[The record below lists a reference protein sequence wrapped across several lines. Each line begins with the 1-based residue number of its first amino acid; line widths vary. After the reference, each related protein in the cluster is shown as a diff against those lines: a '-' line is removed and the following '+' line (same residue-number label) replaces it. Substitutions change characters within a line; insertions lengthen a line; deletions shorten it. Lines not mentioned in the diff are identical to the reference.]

1 MNNLNNSH
9 FILILLI
16 ITIILIQISK
26 EIEFNP
32 IPEGNGKLNQ
42 EYSHQNENNLFF
54 IFLNFRHGA
63 RASLHLIDDYNDML
77 GGNWEGKG
85 ELTNLGRRQHY
96 EVGLKNRKRYSFFL
110 ENEYNPKEVLIYST
124 EYNRSMMSVGQQL
137 LGLYNN
143 INYSEHGYNFSD
155 FQNNDIEEINT
166 IIPPINLF
174 MINEEKDIRKNR
186 YENIFKN
193 LFDCEYASNQIIK
206 NWKEPNDIMKNTV
219 KDFIKEYYKI
229 LKKEFKDINRK
240 KIKTVK
246 GLDKFCD
253 CYLSIYYDENQKH
266 ILDKFT
272 KYGKNLTKIKEICD
286 NYLYNIFLYIRNG
299 GYATDNYLI
308 TISPVI
314 KKVINWMDIRI
325 AKNNNLNSDYDEPKL
340 VLFSGHD
347 SSLSEMQ
354 HFLKTGFNI
363 DFEYTEYASTQTF
376 ELRKY
381 GNLFY
386 VEIYYNDRLKM
397 NITYEEFK
405 QRISKIVMS
414 DEKIF
419 SLCYTNKSKDK
430 IIILLV
436 FAITTLLIVLL
447 FINRR
452 LKLQSKEL
460 ASQKIIQIV

>member
-1 MNNLNNSH
+1 M
-9 FILILLI
+9 F
-16 ITIILIQISK
+16 
-26 EIEFNP
+26 
-32 IPEGNGKLNQ
+32 KL
-42 EYSHQNENNLFF
+42 
-54 IFLNFRHGA
+54 
-63 RASLHLIDDYNDML
+63 
-77 GGNWEGKG
+77 
-85 ELTNLGRRQHY
+85 
-96 EVGLKNRKRYSFFL
+96 
-110 ENEYNPKEVLIYST
+110 
-124 EYNRSMMSVGQQL
+124 
-137 LGLYNN
+137 
-143 INYSEHGYNFSD
+143 
-155 FQNNDIEEINT
+155 
-166 IIPPINLF
+166 
-174 MINEEKDIRKNR
+174 
-186 YENIFKN
+186 
-193 LFDCEYASNQIIK
+193 IK
-206 NWKEPNDIMKNTV
+206 N
-219 KDFIKEYYKI
+219 I
-229 LKKEFKDINRK
+229 LN
-240 KIKTVK
+240 
-246 GLDKFCD
+246 
-253 CYLSIYYDENQKH
+253 S
-266 ILDKFT
+266 
-272 KYGKNLTKIKEICD
+272 
-286 NYLYNIFLYIRNG
+286 IFLYIRNG

-405 QRISKIVMS
+405 QRITKIVMS

-419 SLCYTNKSKDK
+419 SLCYTNKYKDK

-436 FAITTLLIVLL
+436 FAITTLLILLL

>member
-9 FILILLI
+9 FIIILLI
-16 ITIILIQISK
+16 ITIILIQDSY
-26 EIEFNP
+26 EVEFNP
-32 IPEGNGKLNQ
+32 IPEGNGILNQ
-42 EYSHQNENNLFF
+42 EYSHKNENNLFF

-63 RASLHLIDDYNDML
+63 RSSLHLIDNYNDML

-96 EVGLKNRKRYSFFL
+96 EIGLKTRKRYSFFL

-124 EYNRSMMSVGQQL
+124 EYNRTMMSVGQQL

-143 INYSEHGYNFSD
+143 INYSDHDYNFSD
-155 FQNNDIEEINT
+155 FQNNDIEDINT

-174 MINEEKDIRKNR
+174 MVNEGNDIKKNR
-186 YENIFKN
+186 YENIFKG

-206 NWKEPNDIMKNTV
+206 NWKEPNDIMKNIV
-219 KDFIKEYYKI
+219 KDFIKDYYRI
-229 LKKEFKDINRK
+229 LRKEFKDINRK

-253 CYLSIYYDENQKH
+253 CYLSIYYDDDQKY
-266 ILDKFT
+266 ILDKF
-272 KYGKNLTKIKEICD
+272 KKHGKNITEIKEICD
-286 NYLYNIFLYIRNG
+286 NYIYNIFLYIRNG

-314 KKVINWMDIRI
+314 RKVINWMDIRI
-325 AKNNNLNSDYDEPKL
+325 AKNNNYSSDYDEPKL
-340 VLFSGHD
+340 VLYSGHD

-381 GNLFY
+381 GDLFY
-386 VEIYYNDRLKM
+386 VEVYYNDRLKM

-405 QRISKIVMS
+405 QHITKIAMS

-419 SLCYTNKSKDK
+419 NLCYRNKFKEIMIILLGFAIFSLIIVLIFIYRRYKLKSKD
-430 IIILLV
+430 L
-436 FAITTLLIVLL
+436 
-447 FINRR
+447 
-452 LKLQSKEL
+452 SC
-460 ASQKIIQIV
+460 QKVIQIM